1 MHSHSTTT
9 NHHQT
14 FRASACSFCRITF
27 QMETPIIGSANNS
40 GRLSAICIIL
50 YISISSIHQYH
61 RQGKAQHHKQKSPDL
76 MLILNMQFATIYSQY
91 PSSSSVKPGRLIFNL
106 INLMP
111 HLLHLFCHLLKL
123 SIKHQKQNRNILI
136 RKNSNHISR

>member
-40 GRLSAICIIL
+40 GRLHLQSTL
-50 YISISSIHQYH
+50 YYTYLYYLYTNTT
-61 RQGKAQHHKQKSPDL
+61 GKAQHYKQKSPDL

-111 HLLHLFCHLLKL
+111 HPLHLFCHLLKL